1 MSERPVAVA
10 VSGSGLVDPA
20 AGVIAVDDE
29 GFSRGRAAFETL
41 RVYAGRPFRL
51 EQHLDRLDASA
62 ERLGF
67 AAPDR
72 AEIAGL
78 VALVLGAAAL
88 PDAVLRLFATPGA
101 PGSGPISVAV
111 VAELPDWIEEARA
124 RGQRLVALTFPR
136 RSASWLLPGAK
147 SVSYAT
153 HMAAETEAKRRGA
166 DDAVLVDHDG
176 TVLEGTVTNV
186 WWREGATLLTP
197 ALELGILAGETRA
210 ALLELAPTCGY
221 EVEVGELPLDRLR
234 RADEIFTSSSVREVM
249 PVVALDGAAVPR
261 GPAASALQDAL
272 RRAAMRGS
280 GTGVTAAGA

>member
-10 VSGSGLVDPA
+10 VSGRGLVDPA
-20 AGVIAVDDE
+20 AAVIAVDDE

-72 AEIAGL
+72 SEMGEL
-78 VALVLGAAAL
+78 VPLVLGAAAL

-101 PGSGPISVAV
+101 PGAGPISVAV
-111 VAELPDWIEEARA
+111 VAEVPDWIEEARA
-124 RGQRLVALTFPR
+124 RGQRLVSLTFPR
-136 RSASWLLPGAK
+136 RSASWLLPGTK

-153 HMAAETEAKRRGA
+153 HVAAEAEAKRRSA

-197 ALELGILAGETRA
+197 SLELGILAGETRA
-210 ALLELAPTCGY
+210 ALLELAPACGY
-221 EVEVGELPLDRLR
+221 DVEVGELPLRRLR
-234 RADEIFTSSSVREVM
+234 RADEIFTSSSVRGVM
-249 PVVALDGAAVPR
+249 PVVALDGAPVPR
-261 GPAASALQDAL
+261 GPAAPRLHDAL
-272 RRAAMRGS
+272 RRAATDGTA
-280 GTGVTAAGA
+280 TGVPDAEA